1 VAFSI
6 AVAVTLDQAVE
17 GFRVETGKRMGI
29 DLRLDTLTFTYP
41 SGVRAV
47 QGVSMAIQA
56 GEAVAIIGQNGAG
69 KTTLVKHFNSLLQPT
84 SGSVWVGDWDTRD
97 KSAAQ
102 LARRVGY
109 VFQNPDDQLFQSS
122 VRAEVMFGP
131 KNLGFAEDQIETR
144 TQEAL
149 RTVDLVWAT
158 DRHPYDLSPGERK
171 RVRWQPSWRW
181 IHQPWCWMSQP
192 RPRSCRGILVGE
204 IVRDKSQGK
213 TVITITH
220 DIDFCAEHFE
230 SVVVMAAGKI
240 LLVGESRSVLE
251 QADLLAHSYVE
262 PPQLVRLAKRLDMG
276 FVPLNVEEFIEA
288 WLKSSDR

>member
-1 VAFSI
+1 
-6 AVAVTLDQAVE
+6 
-17 GFRVETGKRMGI
+17 
-29 DLRLDTLTFTYP
+29 
-41 SGVRAV
+41 
-47 QGVSMAIQA
+47 MAIQD

-102 LARRVGY
+102 LAHRVGY

-131 KNLGFAEDQIETR
+131 KNLGMPQNQIDTR
-144 TQEAL
+144 TQGAL
-149 RTVDLVWAT
+149 RTVDLGWAT

-171 RVRWQPSWRW
+171 RVALAAVLAMDTPALVLDEPTTGQD
-181 IHQPWCWMSQP
+181 HV
-192 RPRSCRGILVGE
+192 GVALVGE
-204 IVRDKSQGK
+204 IVEGLKAQGK

-230 SVVVMAAGKI
+230 RVVVMASGKI
-240 LLVGESRSVLE
+240 LLDGESRSVLA
-251 QADLLAHSYVE
+251 QADLLAHSFVE
-262 PPQLVRLAKRLDMG
+262 PPQLVRLAKRLAMD

-288 WLKSSDR
+288 WLKSSDG